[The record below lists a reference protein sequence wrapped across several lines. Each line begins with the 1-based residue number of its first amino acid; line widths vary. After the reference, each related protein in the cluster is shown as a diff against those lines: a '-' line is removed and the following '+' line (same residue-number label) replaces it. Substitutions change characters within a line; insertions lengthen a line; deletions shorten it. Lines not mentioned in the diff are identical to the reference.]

1 MILICTALRCEAQAI
16 IESFKLTRSGDLFAG
31 EQMLLY
37 ICGVRFG
44 TKFEAGA
51 AGGIE
56 TEFKSEPGA
65 EFIRRA
71 DTDVEFGRELR
82 ENQRGADA
90 KFKHSSDAGALCGGD
105 VETGFALN
113 ATENFEI
120 LNFNS
125 AQNSERFGEILLSRH
140 VDFALNIGICGCEDT
155 SVQIGEAFYFDGTA
169 AQEFCGE
176 DGSEF
181 YNSPNFQ
188 STEALKFKAMS
199 ELEFYGSQAMGHNE
213 QALKFQNVREQKF
226 YGASLDGKLRANL
239 ICVNEP
245 KILNAAEQT
254 GEANI
259 AAIEAC
265 GEINAQALTQGAN
278 GAANT
283 KNFTRDAT
291 RAAIQSATQVEAQN
305 LAGVKPSQIAVG
317 VRNDAS
323 RTAIQ
328 STASAEKDAACGCT
342 NHCVTL
348 YDMESALFVGACER
362 AGVPWAMMKIVSDHL
377 RGERLCKSFVYELVK
392 ARLPQIRAAIKGKI

>member
-44 TKFEAGA
+44 AKFEAGA
-51 AGGIE
+51 AGDIE
-56 TEFKSEPGA
+56 IEFKSEPGA

-71 DTDVEFGRELR
+71 DTDAKFGRELR
-82 ENQRGADA
+82 KDRRGSDI
-90 KFKHSSDAGALCGGD
+90 KFEYRLDAGALCGGD
-105 VETGFALN
+105 AETGFALN

-125 AQNSERFGEILLSRH
+125 ARNSERFGEILLSRR
-140 VDFALNIGICGCEDT
+140 VDFALNIGVCGCADKG
-155 SVQIGEAFYFDGTA
+155 VQIGEAFYFDGTA
-169 AQEFCGE
+169 AREFCGE
-176 DGSEF
+176 DGSELC
-181 YNSPNFQ
+181 S
-188 STEALKFKAMS
+188 
-199 ELEFYGSQAMGHNE
+199 SQAMGRGE
-213 QALKFQNVREQKF
+213 QASKFKNVCERKF
-226 YGASLDGKLRANL
+226 CGASLDGKLRANL
-239 ICVNEP
+239 ICVSEP
-245 KILNAAEQT
+245 KILNAAERS
-254 GEANI
+254 GEANV
-259 AAIEAC
+259 AEIEAC
-265 GEINAQALTQGAN
+265 GEINAQALTQGVN
-278 GAANT
+278 GAADT

-291 RAAIQSATQVEAQN
+291 RAEIQGATQVEAQN

-317 VRNDAS
+317 GHSVATN
-323 RTAIQ
+323 TATRATQ
-328 STASAEKDAACGCT
+328 NTPCTAKDATCGRA
-342 NHCVTL
+342 NHYVTL